1 MVDELTA
8 VLDKVQLQTPPRRP
22 PKLGDR
28 IDDFF
33 DNIESADAASL
44 PPVVKE
50 AMDSFKQ
57 QGRELIYVKPVYLGD
72 VPAYKNYPSEIKSGA
87 MSKKIEDDFSD
98 MTDKD
103 YKFHPLKDFF
113 EKKEKGGYKPKMDK
127 FPCGLLKMFDVDH
140 ILPESWGGPHHPRNY
155 AVIHAS
161 MNRHFQEKLPEE
173 KLQYILWGSGNAA
186 MRNARNFCKDM
197 HDSPQVKEAI
207 KQFLKRLSE

>member
-1 MVDELTA
+1 MLLDEMDKWLNKAELQDLHRDVFGNKGGDKDKNALIEAVTNAAPRKALQKVKVTELRDFYRDELKRDVLPKDEMVDELTA

-113 EKKEKGGYKPKMDK
+113 EKEIAD
-127 FPCGLLKMFDVDH
+127 
-140 ILPESWGGPHHPRNY
+140 
-155 AVIHAS
+155 
-161 MNRHFQEKLPEE
+161 
-173 KLQYILWGSGNAA
+173 
-186 MRNARNFCKDM
+186 AR
-197 HDSPQVKEAI
+197 DSD
-207 KQFLKRLSE
+207 LM